1 MVLQCKFHLQKKL
14 FSGDENGKREE
25 DLEEEIKDVK
35 ERFRDAEV
43 KAEMAERTVQKLQTE
58 IDRMEVVFSFFFF
71 FFFLFLLER
80 IDRIEAL
87 Y

>member
-1 MVLQCKFHLQKKL
+1 M
-14 FSGDENGKREE
+14 
-25 DLEEEIKDVK
+25 K

-58 IDRMEVVFSFFFF
+58 IDRMEVVFFFFF
-71 FFFLFLLER
+71 FFFLFLLKR